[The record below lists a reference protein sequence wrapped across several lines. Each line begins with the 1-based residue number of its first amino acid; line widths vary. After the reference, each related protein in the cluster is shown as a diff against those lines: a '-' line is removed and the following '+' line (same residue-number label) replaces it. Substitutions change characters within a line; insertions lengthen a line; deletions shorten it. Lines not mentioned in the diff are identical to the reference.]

1 MKNRNILLIVEGEI
15 TEVEVFNKI
24 SALFFD
30 RKTKLIFYPY
40 KSNIYSLY
48 QKIKEYDELTST
60 IEILKEIAPN
70 KKMRSVLN
78 INFSEI
84 YLIFDFDPQEP
95 AYSDVKIKE
104 LTSLFDNETEFGK
117 LYINYPMM
125 ESFRDHNNFDLMDY
139 LSRSI
144 SLENLTSNNYK
155 KFIIENGYKKNLDKL
170 TIRHF
175 KKLSKLNITK
185 ANYIINNNKEM
196 PNFNDYYNI
205 SNQKSILDKQIIQ
218 KKSQNRIY
226 VLNTCMMFIVDYF
239 SKKIYKDIKKI

>member
-1 MKNRNILLIVEGEI
+1 MKNRNILLIVEGET

-24 SALFFD
+24 GKLFFD
-30 RKTKLIFYPY
+30 RRTKLIFYPY

-70 KKMRSVLN
+70 KKMKSFLN

-95 AYSDVKIKE
+95 AYSDTKIKE
-104 LTSLFDNETEFGK
+104 LASLFNNETEFGK

-125 ESFRDHNNFDLMDY
+125 ESLRDHNNFDLTNY
-139 LSRSI
+139 LSRRV
-144 SLENLTSNNYK
+144 SLENLSSDSYK
-155 KFIIENGYKKNLDKL
+155 DYIKKNGYKKNLDKM

-175 KKLSKLNITK
+175 KKLSKLNIIK
-185 ANYIINNNKEM
+185 ANYILNNIKEM
-196 PNFNDYYNI
+196 SDFNDYYRI
-205 SNQKSILDKQIIQ
+205 SDQTLILDKQILQ
-218 KKSQNRIY
+218 KKSKNEIF
-226 VLNTCMMFIVDYF
+226 VLNTCMMFIADYF
-239 SKKIYKDIKKI
+239 GEKYYKDIIKA